1 MISFNLRF
9 GYKSSLFFDC
19 VNTSGKISTFVGL
32 KKQHITNMNNAIPN
46 RLFIRNRAN
55 LAAQLPPK
63 SVAVFTANQA
73 MPRNGDEFYPFRQQ
87 SDFFYLTGI
96 NEENTFLL
104 IAPDYPD
111 ETMREVLFIEP
122 YDEVKATWQGEMLD
136 AKQAAELS
144 GIKTVKGSDAFW
156 MTLNDIAFSGYGDT
170 IFMNSYEYPKYECG
184 IETFQQRFAKNV
196 KERYPMHNYGRTAPI
211 LNALRMVKSEDEI
224 VITQQACNITAKAFR
239 RCLETVKP
247 GMYEYEVQA
256 EIEYIFKQNNATGH
270 AYAPIIAGG
279 KNGCCLHYSKN
290 QSLLNDGDLLLFDIG
305 CELKNYS
312 SDLSRT
318 IPINGKFTP
327 RQADC
332 YNAVLRVM
340 KEITKL
346 YRPGGTINLINET
359 THRLMEQ
366 EMIKLGLFTAEDVKH
381 QDPNKPLERKYLMHG
396 MSHHIGLDVH
406 DSIDKFKPFEPGM
419 ILTCEPGIY
428 IREEGIGIRIENDLL
443 ITEGEPINLF
453 EGLPTEIEEI
463 EAAMKK

>member
-1 MISFNLRF
+1 M
-9 GYKSSLFFDC
+9 
-19 VNTSGKISTFVGL
+19 NT
-32 KKQHITNMNNAIPN
+32 NIPN

-63 SVAVFTANQA
+63 SIAIFTANEP

-96 NEENTFLL
+96 NDENAFLL

-111 ETMREVLFIEP
+111 ETMREILFIEP
-122 YDEVKATWQGEMLD
+122 YDEVKVTWQGEMLD
-136 AKQAAELS
+136 AHQASEIS
-144 GIKTVKGSDAFW
+144 GVKTVKGSDAFW

-170 IFMNSYEYPKYECG
+170 LFLNSYEYPKYECEV
-184 IETFQQRFAKNV
+184 ETIQQRFVREV
-196 KERYPMHNYGRTAPI
+196 KERYPMHQYGRTAPI
-211 LNALRMVKSEDEI
+211 LNALRMIKSPDE
-224 VITQQACNITAKAFR
+224 VDITQHACDITAKAFR

-247 GMYEYEVQA
+247 EMWEYEVQA
-256 EIEYIFKQNNATGH
+256 EIEYIFKRHNATGH
-270 AYAPIIAGG
+270 AYAPIIASG
-279 KNGCCLHYSKN
+279 KNACCLHYSTN
-290 QSLLNDGDLLLFDIG
+290 QSQLHDGDLILFDIG
-305 CELKNYS
+305 CEYMNYS

-318 IPINGKFTP
+318 IPINGKFTE
-327 RQADC
+327 RQKQC

-340 KEITKL
+340 KQLREL
-346 YRPGGTINLINET
+346 YRPGHCINEINET

-366 EMIKLGLFTAEDVKH
+366 EMIQLGLFTAEEVKN
-381 QDPNKPLERKYLMHG
+381 QDPNAPLERKYLMHG

-453 EGLPTEIEEI
+453 EGLPMEVEDI
-463 EAAMKK
+463 EAAMQR

>member
-1 MISFNLRF
+1 
-9 GYKSSLFFDC
+9 
-19 VNTSGKISTFVGL
+19 
-32 KKQHITNMNNAIPN
+32 MNNAIPN
-46 RLFIRNRAN
+46 RLFTRNRAN
-55 LAAQLPPK
+55 FAAQLPPK
-63 SVAVFTANQA
+63 SVAVFTANEA
-73 MPRNGDEFYPFRQQ
+73 MPRNGDEFYPYRQQ

-96 NEENTFLL
+96 NEENSFLL

-136 AKQAAELS
+136 AKQASELS
-144 GIKTVKGSDAFW
+144 GIKTIKGSDAFW
-156 MTLNDIAFSGYGDT
+156 MNLNDIAFSGYGDT
-170 IFMNSYEYPKYECG
+170 IFMNGFEYPKYECAL
-184 IETFQQRFAKNV
+184 ETIQQRFFKKV
-196 KERYPMHNYGRTAPI
+196 KGLYPMHNYGRTAPI

-224 VITQQACNITAKAFR
+224 AVTKQACDITAKAFR
-239 RCLETVKP
+239 RCLATVKP

-256 EIEYIFKQNNATGH
+256 EIEYIFKRNGASGH

-290 QSLLNDGDLLLFDIG
+290 QSILNDGDLLLFDIG

-366 EMIKLGLFTAEDVKH
+366 EMIKLGLFTAEDVKN

>member
-1 MISFNLRF
+1 M
-9 GYKSSLFFDC
+9 
-19 VNTSGKISTFVGL
+19 NTP
-32 KKQHITNMNNAIPN
+32 IPN
-46 RLFIRNRAN
+46 RLFVRNRAN
-55 LAAQLPPK
+55 FAAQLPPK
-63 SVAVFTANQA
+63 SVAVFTANEP

-96 NEENTFLL
+96 NEENAYLI

-136 AKQAAELS
+136 NAKATELS
-144 GIKTVKGSDAFW
+144 GIKTVKGSDSFW
-156 MTLNDIAFSGYGDT
+156 MTLNDFVFSGYGET
-170 IFMNSYEYPKYECG
+170 IYLHSYEYPKYECAV
-184 IETFQQRFAKNV
+184 ETIQQRFV
-196 KERYPMHNYGRTAPI
+196 KQIKEHYPMHNYGRTAPI
-211 LNALRMVKSEDEI
+211 LNALRMVKSEEEI
-224 VITQQACNITAKAFR
+224 AVTKQACDITAKAFR
-239 RCLETVKP
+239 RCLATIKP

-256 EIEYIFKQNNATGH
+256 EIKYIFKRNNATGH

-290 QSLLNDGDLLLFDIG
+290 QSRLNDGDLLLFDFG
-305 CELKNYS
+305 CELKNYA

-318 IPINGKFTP
+318 IPINGKFTE
-327 RQADC
+327 RQKDC

-346 YRPGGTINLINET
+346 YRPGGTINEINET

-366 EMIKLGLFTAEDVKH
+366 EIIKLGLFTAEDVKK
-381 QDPNKPLERKYLMHG
+381 QDPEKPLERKYLMHG
-396 MSHHIGLDVH
+396 MAHHIGLDVH

-419 ILTCEPGIY
+419 ILSCEPGIY

-463 EAAMKK
+463 EAAMLKKIH

>member
-1 MISFNLRF
+1 
-9 GYKSSLFFDC
+9 
-19 VNTSGKISTFVGL
+19 
-32 KKQHITNMNNAIPN
+32 MNNAIPN

-63 SVAVFTANQA
+63 SVAVFTANEA
-73 MPRNGDEFYPFRQQ
+73 MPRNGDEFFPFRQQ

-96 NEENTFLL
+96 NEENAFLL

-111 ETMREVLFIEP
+111 ETMREILFIEP

-136 AKQAAELS
+136 NKQAAELS

-156 MTLNDIAFSGYGDT
+156 MTLNDIVFSGYGDT
-170 IFMNSYEYPKYECG
+170 IFLNSYEYPKYECVV
-184 IETFQQRFAKNV
+184 ETIQKRFVKRV
-196 KERYPMHNYGRTAPI
+196 KELYPMHNYGRTAPI

-224 VITQQACNITAKAFR
+224 AITQQACNITAKAFR

-279 KNGCCLHYSKN
+279 KNACCLHYCKN
-290 QSLLNDGDLLLFDIG
+290 QSLLNDGDLILFDIG

-318 IPINGKFTP
+318 IPINGKFTE
-327 RQADC
+327 RQKDC

-346 YRPGGTINLINET
+346 YRPGGTINEINET
-359 THRLMEQ
+359 TYKLMEQ
-366 EMIKLGLFTAEDVKH
+366 EMIKLGLFTAEDVKN
-381 QDPNKPLERKYLMHG
+381 QNPDKPLYKKYLMHG

-419 ILTCEPGIY
+419 ILTCEPGLY

-443 ITEGEPINLF
+443 ITDGEPINLF
-453 EGLPTEIEEI
+453 EELPTEIEEI
-463 EAAMKK
+463 EAAMKN

>member
-1 MISFNLRF
+1 MSAPINNHL
-9 GYKSSLFFDC
+9 
-19 VNTSGKISTFVGL
+19 FVG
-32 KKQHITNMNNAIPN
+32 
-46 RLFIRNRAN
+46 NRAN
-55 LAAQLPPK
+55 FAAQLPHK
-63 SVAVFTANQA
+63 SIAVFTANEP

-96 NEENTFLL
+96 NEENAFLV

-111 ETMREVLFIEP
+111 ESMREILFIEP
-122 YDEVKATWQGEMLD
+122 YDEVKVTWQGEMLD
-136 AKQAAELS
+136 DKKATELS
-144 GIKTVKGSDAFW
+144 GIKTVKGSDTFW
-156 MTLNDIAFSGYGDT
+156 MTLNDLAFSGYGET
-170 IFMNSYEYPKYECG
+170 IFLNSYEYPKYECDT
-184 IETFQQRFAKNV
+184 ETIQQRFVKQV

-224 VITQQACNITAKAFR
+224 AVMQQACDITAKAFR
-239 RCLETVKP
+239 RCLHTVKP

-256 EIEYIFKQNNATGH
+256 EIEYIFKKNNATGH

-279 KNGCCLHYSKN
+279 KNACCLHYSKN
-290 QSLLNDGDLLLFDIG
+290 HSLLNDGDLLLFDIG
-305 CELKNYS
+305 CELNNYA

-318 IPINGKFTP
+318 IPINGKFTQ

-332 YNAVLRVM
+332 YNAVLHVM

-346 YRPGGTINLINET
+346 YRPGGTINEINET

-366 EMIKLGLFTAEDVKH
+366 EMIKLGLFTAEDVKK
-381 QDPNKPLERKYLMHG
+381 QDPEKPLERKYLMHG

-419 ILTCEPGIY
+419 ILSCEPGIY

-453 EGLPTEIEEI
+453 EGLPIEIEEI